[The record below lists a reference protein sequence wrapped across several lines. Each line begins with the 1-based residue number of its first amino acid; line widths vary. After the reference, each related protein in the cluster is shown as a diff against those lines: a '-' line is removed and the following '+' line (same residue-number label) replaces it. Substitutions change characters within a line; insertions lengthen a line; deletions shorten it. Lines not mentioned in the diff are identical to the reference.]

1 MKPEIKMYNGTLR
14 LFVDN
19 KPIAPNAYITYFTN
33 KARYEDFADAGYKLF
48 SFTVYFSSKTTNEN
62 SQSPCF
68 GEPIFDTNEAKL
80 EIIDKSVKQI
90 LAACPEALIL
100 PRLDTAVPERWEKA
114 NPDELCDYGRVEQ
127 HRPCFSSDK
136 WLEETKRL
144 ITIAVEHM
152 EKSDYADRII
162 GYQIANGNTQE
173 WLPYDFLGSIG
184 KRSREKFAEY
194 CVENNLEPTEV
205 NYYGFLSYIV
215 GDRICQL
222 SRHIKSIVNRNI
234 LVGAFYGY
242 TFECPGRSYSHH
254 SLEKVINSPDVDF
267 ICSPVSYAF
276 NRDRGI
282 DHPCMLPC
290 DSLREH
296 GKLYF
301 AENDTRTHLIS
312 PPFDLPYFKL
322 PVWDPKKYEDAYE
335 HIKLHYARALIHG
348 YALWWFDMWG
358 GWFADESFMTMLSK
372 FLKTTNESLKKPMN
386 STSELAV
393 FVDEKAYKY
402 IADEEIGKKVCY
414 NTRKAL
420 GKLGTPYDCYLAC
433 DYERVKEKYKA
444 IIILDPHRTDT
455 VEKMIEDT
463 KKRSIGCYII
473 NINNC
478 DVESS
483 ELREFCRENGVF
495 LYSDKDAVVYA
506 NESYLFVHS
515 CSEGS
520 LDLKIPEGKIAIPSF
535 DAESTNA
542 SVPAG
547 FGCFFELV

>member
-1 MKPEIKMYNGTLR
+1 MKPEIKMQNGTLR
-14 LFVDN
+14 LLIDGE
-19 KPIAPNAYITYFTN
+19 PIAPNAYITYFTDN
-33 KARYEDFADAGYKLF
+33 ARYDDFAKAGYTLF
-48 SFTVYFSSKTTNEN
+48 SITVYFSSKTTNEN

-68 GEPIFDTNEAKL
+68 GKPIFDTEEPKY
-80 EIIDKSVKQI
+80 EIIDESVKQI
-90 LAACPEALIL
+90 LDACPNALIL
-100 PRLDTAVPERWEKA
+100 PRLDTALPERWERE
-114 NPDELCDYGRVEQ
+114 NPDELCDYGKVEL

-136 WLEETKRL
+136 WLEETKHL
-144 ITIAVEHM
+144 ISLAVDHM
-152 EKSDYADRII
+152 ENADYADRII

-194 CVENNLEPTEV
+194 CTENCIEPTEV

-222 SRHIKSIVNRNI
+222 AEHTKRIVDRDI

-242 TFECPGRSYSHH
+242 TFECPGRTYSHH
-254 SLEKVINSPDVDF
+254 SLEKVISSPYVDF

-301 AENDTRTHLIS
+301 AENDTRTHLIK

-358 GWFADESFMTMLSK
+358 GWFADETFMSMFEK
-372 FLKTTNESLKKPMN
+372 FLKITNESLEKPMN
-386 STSELAV
+386 STSSLAV
-393 FVDEKAYKY
+393 FIDEKCYKY
-402 IADEEIGKKVCY
+402 IEDENIGRNVAY
-414 NTRKAL
+414 LSRKAL
-420 GKLGTPYDCYLAC
+420 GLIGTPYDVYLAC
-433 DYERVKEKYKA
+433 DYERVKDKYKA
-444 IIILDPHRTDT
+444 IIIIDPYRTDAVNKIIADAEARGVGCFIIDRSNCK
-455 VEKMIEDT
+455 VEAST
-463 KKRSIGCYII
+463 
-473 NINNC
+473 
-478 DVESS
+478 
-483 ELREFCRENGVF
+483 LREFCRENGVF
-495 LYSDKDAVVYA
+495 LYSDKNAVVYA

-515 CSEGS
+515 HTEGA
-520 LDLKIPEGKIAIPSF
+520 LGLNIPDGKTAVPLFEADNI
-535 DAESTNA
+535 ENL
-542 SVPAG
+542 PAG
-547 FGCFFELV
+547 FGCLFELK

>member
-1 MKPEIKMYNGTLR
+1 MKPEIKMQNGTLR
-14 LFVDN
+14 LLIDG
-19 KPIAPNAYITYFTN
+19 KPIAPNAYITYFTKN
-33 KARYEDFADAGYKLF
+33 ARYDDFAKAGYNLF
-48 SFTVYFSSKTTNEN
+48 SFTVYFSSKTVNEN
-62 SQSPCF
+62 SQAPCF
-68 GEPIFDTNEAKL
+68 GEPIFDTEEPKY
-80 EIIDKSVKQI
+80 EIIDASIRQI
-90 LAACPEALIL
+90 LDACPNALIL

-114 NPDELCDYGRVEQ
+114 NPDELCDYGRVEL

-144 ITIAVEHM
+144 ITLAVSHM
-152 EKSDYADRII
+152 ENSDYADRII

-194 CVENNLEPTEV
+194 CTENCIEPTEV
-205 NYYGFLSYIV
+205 NYYGFLSYII
-215 GDRICQL
+215 GDRICRL
-222 SRHIKSIVNRNI
+222 ARHTKSIVDREI

-242 TFECPGRSYSHH
+242 TFECPGRSYAHH
-254 SLEKVINSPDVDF
+254 SLEKVISSPDVDF

-276 NRDRGI
+276 GRERGL
-282 DHPCMLPC
+282 DHSCMLPC

-301 AENDTRTHLIS
+301 VENDTRTHLIK

-335 HIKLHYARALIHG
+335 CIKLHYARALIHG

-358 GWFADESFMTMLSK
+358 GWFADDSFMKMFER
-372 FLKTTNESLKKPMN
+372 FLRITQESLKKPMN

-402 IADEEIGKKVCY
+402 IEDENIGMNVCY
-414 NTRKAL
+414 RSRKSL
-420 GKLGTPYDCYLAC
+420 GRLGTPYDAYLAC
-433 DYERVKEKYKA
+433 DYERVKDKYKA
-444 IIILDPHRTDT
+444 IIILDPYRTDA
-455 VEKMIEDT
+455 VDKIIADAESRD
-463 KKRSIGCYII
+463 IGCFV
-473 NINNC
+473 INNENH
-478 DVESS
+478 DVDPET
-483 ELREFCRENGVF
+483 LRSFCRDNGVF

-515 CSEGS
+515 CTEGA
-520 LDLKIPEGKIAIPSF
+520 LDLNIPEGKVAIPSF
-535 DAESTNA
+535 EAESTNA
-542 SVPAG
+542 YVEAG
-547 FGCFFELV
+547 FGCFFELG